1 VTRERTGTSF
11 LDLEAY
17 IFDLDGVLTQTARLH
32 AAAWKG
38 MFDEFLRGRTAGTGG
53 EAAPFD
59 EGDDYQAYV
68 DGKPRAEGV
77 TGFLASRGIELPPGD
92 PADAPGRETVAGL
105 GQRKNELFHRLLQ
118 EQGVEVYPPAVK
130 MVRELRQLG
139 KKVALVTSSRNGPL
153 IMAAAG
159 LDGLFDAVIDGNAAA
174 ERGLKGKPSPD
185 IFLEASRLLSVSP
198 EVAAIVEDAVAGVE
212 AGVAGGFGCVLGV
225 DRGGNR
231 VRLEQAGAD
240 VVVSDLSR
248 VGRGLPDATGAVP
261 CLLQE
266 AGGRKLMVF
275 LDYDGTLTP
284 IVSRPELALLSPTVR
299 ETLARLAALTP
310 VAVVSGRDVADVR
323 ALVGL
328 DGLIYAGNHGLDIQG
343 PRGVGMQS
351 EEGTAAL
358 PLLAEVE
365 EALWAKLEGVGGVL
379 VERKRFSIAVH
390 YRLVDDAHLPFVEQV
405 VDSVLSVHRG
415 LRDVP
420 GKKVHD
426 LRPDIA
432 WDKGRAMAWLLRAQG
447 ASRHTVFPL
456 YLGDDLTD
464 EDAFRFVRGW
474 GAGILVRDGD
484 DRLTLATMTLAGT
497 QEVEQ
502 FLVQLAA
509 QLAEPAENA
518 REAPEDRP

>member
-1 VTRERTGTSF
+1 
-11 LDLEAY
+11 
-17 IFDLDGVLTQTARLH
+17 
-32 AAAWKG
+32 
-38 MFDEFLRGRTAGTGG
+38 
-53 EAAPFD
+53 
-59 EGDDYQAYV
+59 
-68 DGKPRAEGV
+68 
-77 TGFLASRGIELPPGD
+77 
-92 PADAPGRETVAGL
+92 
-105 GQRKNELFHRLLQ
+105 
-118 EQGVEVYPPAVK
+118 
-130 MVRELRQLG
+130 
-139 KKVALVTSSRNGPL
+139 
-153 IMAAAG
+153 
-159 LDGLFDAVIDGNAAA
+159 
-174 ERGLKGKPSPD
+174 
-185 IFLEASRLLSVSP
+185 
-198 EVAAIVEDAVAGVE
+198 
-212 AGVAGGFGCVLGV
+212 
-225 DRGGNR
+225 
-231 VRLEQAGAD
+231 
-240 VVVSDLSR
+240 
-248 VGRGLPDATGAVP
+248 
-261 CLLQE
+261 
-266 AGGRKLMVF
+266 
-275 LDYDGTLTP
+275 
-284 IVSRPELALLSPTVR
+284 
-299 ETLARLAALTP
+299 
-310 VAVVSGRDVADVR
+310 
-323 ALVGL
+323 
-328 DGLIYAGNHGLDIQG
+328 
-343 PRGVGMQS
+343 MQS